1 VTILVKTRT
10 ARPGLFAD
18 YLVAFQSTKTTICEL
33 GRQCNLFVYKQ
44 LEASLSPTL
53 LLIVTYIY
61 DREIEYFSEL
71 DIFLSS
77 GGDVEG

>member
-10 ARPGLFAD
+10 TRPGLFAD
-18 YLVAFQSTKTTICEL
+18 YLVAFQSTKTTIFEL
-33 GRQCNLFVYKQ
+33 GCQRKLIVYNQ

-61 DREIEYFSEL
+61 DREIEYFSDL
-71 DIFLSS
+71 GNFLRS
-77 GGDVEG
+77 GGKDKG